1 MDTHLIINGP
11 NLNTLG
17 KRDPGQY
24 GSMTLSQLESKIK
37 ERAKSL
43 GVDVLFTQ
51 SSFEGELVNFIHL
64 NAPKAKGI
72 IINPAGLTRVG
83 YSLLDACID
92 SGLPVVEVHL
102 SNIHRREAWRADS
115 IFSRVANA
123 TVSGLRWVGYLAAL
137 EYLVALNKKEV

>member
-1 MDTHLIINGP
+1 
-11 NLNTLG
+11 
-17 KRDPGQY
+17 
-24 GSMTLSQLESKIK
+24 MTLPQLEAKIK
-37 ERAKSL
+37 ERAKTL
-43 GVDVLFTQ
+43 GADVLCTQ
-51 SSFEGELVNFIHL
+51 SSFEGELVNFVHQ

-102 SNIHRREAWRADS
+102 SNIHRREPWRADS